1 MTIITYFI
9 VKIKKVLH
17 FCITFQSI
25 FEEILDILR
34 IYCRYNC
41 LKNTMKFSNF
51 YKTLIFVTLLSFLA
65 SGCKGPDGKFKLPGG
80 DARKTPADPKL
91 RVQQNLREGKG
102 IRFND
107 AFKKRG
113 GVFDFASSNE
123 LWRASLDVIDF
134 MPLSSV
140 NYSGGI
146 IITDWYSEKNS
157 PNESIKISIR
167 FLTNE
172 IRSDALD
179 VKIFSRKCIDS
190 LVNCSVSNLSGN
202 LTTEIK
208 KEILKKAAIYKQQ
221 GVEESTNKD
230 FVYPDTSGGVF

>member
-1 MTIITYFI
+1 
-9 VKIKKVLH
+9 
-17 FCITFQSI
+17 
-25 FEEILDILR
+25 
-34 IYCRYNC
+34 
-41 LKNTMKFSNF
+41 MKFSKAF
-51 YKTLIFVTLLSFLA
+51 KTLIFLLVIPLVLTS
-65 SGCKGPDGKFKLPGG
+65 CKGPDGKFKLPGG

-102 IRFND
+102 LRFNN
-107 AFKKRG
+107 AFEKRG

-157 PNESIKISIR
+157 PKESIKISIR

-179 VKIFSRKCIDS
+179 VKIFSRKCVDT
-190 LVNCSVSNLSGN
+190 LVNCSVSNLTGN
-202 LTTEIK
+202 LSTEIK
-208 KEILKKAAIYKQQ
+208 REILKKAASYKERKI
-221 GVEESTNKD
+221 EESPDKD
-230 FVYPDTSGGVF
+230 YVYPDTSGGVF